1 MTNMRTHKIGTIALV
16 AVLLATALA
25 VPGFVAAAEDEFSIV
40 CANSLLADFASNVVG
55 DLARVEYLMP
65 SGVCPSHYDSRPSDA
80 VMVAGADVI
89 VMMGWEGWLNGLI
102 GSTGNDD
109 ATLIKCMGLGDQ
121 NLPTDAK
128 GFVDRIA
135 TDLAAVMDDDAA
147 AINANAAAYK
157 DEIDAKG
164 AELEARV
171 TAAGATG
178 RTVIVMEWQKAF
190 VEWLGFE
197 VEHAFGPPEEMSVQ
211 DQLAVTEAAAGEG
224 VILVV
229 DNLQSGTELGT
240 LVASETGIGHVI
252 LTNFPDAAPNTG
264 TYLEMIDYNTEQ
276 LIEGVKTYDHKQG
289 EIASLEEQLDDLQLQ
304 NMIFLALALI
314 FIICTAFLAVVL
326 VRARSRGE

>member
-1 MTNMRTHKIGTIALV
+1 MRTSKIGTIALV
-16 AVLLATALA
+16 AVLLATAIA
-25 VPGFVAAAEDEFSIV
+25 VPGFVAAAEDELSIV
-40 CANSLLADFASNVVG
+40 CSNSLLADFASNVVG

-121 NLPTDAK
+121 NLPKDAK

-135 TDLAAVMDDDAA
+135 TGLAAVMEDEAA

-157 DEIDAKG
+157 GEIDAKG

-171 TAAGATG
+171 LAAGAIG
-178 RTVIVMEWQKAF
+178 RTVVVMEWQKAF
-190 VEWLGFE
+190 VEWLGLE
-197 VEHAFGPPEEMSVQ
+197 VEYAFGLPEEMSVQ
-211 DQLAVTEAAAGEG
+211 DQLAVTEAASADG

-240 LVASETGIGHVI
+240 LVASETGVGHVV

-289 EIASLEEQLDDLQLQ
+289 EIASLEEQVDDLKLQ

-314 FIICTAFLAVVL
+314 FVICTVFLAVVL
-326 VRARSRGE
+326 MRSRSRGE